1 MRERAIFTTFGLRRS
16 QFSVE
21 TTAIF
26 EANRKLILAALQARE
41 LNL

>member
-1 MRERAIFTTFGLRRS
+1 VSERYVSQLLVLRRL